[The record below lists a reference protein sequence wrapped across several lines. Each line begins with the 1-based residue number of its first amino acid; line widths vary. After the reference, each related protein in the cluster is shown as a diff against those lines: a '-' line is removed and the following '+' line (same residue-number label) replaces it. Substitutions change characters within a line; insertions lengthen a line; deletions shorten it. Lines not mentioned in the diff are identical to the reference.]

1 MVGHSMLLDH
11 VVEGLAAIY
20 LWYLDVHQDFAVHIL
35 TGVVT
40 KVVIQALFLVEKFK
54 NFLES

>member
-1 MVGHSMLLDH
+1 MLLDH